1 MYGVYHAIRVGG
13 GLLSVCSLSESDS
26 LEDDEELE
34 LDELEELEKRA
45 PDIFVLVFVSQ
56 VKDKNN

>member
-1 MYGVYHAIRVGG
+1 MYHAIRVGG
-13 GLLSVCSLSESDS
+13 GSLSVCSLSESES

-45 PDIFVLVFVSQ
+45 PDIFGLVFVSQ
-56 VKDKNN
+56 VKVKNN